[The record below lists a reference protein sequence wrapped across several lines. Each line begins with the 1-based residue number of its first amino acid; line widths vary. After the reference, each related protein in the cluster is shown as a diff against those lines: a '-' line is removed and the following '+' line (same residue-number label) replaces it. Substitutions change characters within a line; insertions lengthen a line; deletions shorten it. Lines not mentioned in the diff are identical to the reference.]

1 VKDVRFH
8 GKLKKAV
15 MAKRTSI
22 ASGAER
28 VSIAVVERNPSVC
41 KDGSEKEGQWDR
53 QMVDRPGSRGK
64 RSPSPTHSEKSLA
77 RSFASVNTAMSLTD
91 KEEGGSK
98 EVRYGRHSK
107 APGMANSMSG
117 SSVYSLRSA
126 RSVSTATSVSA
137 YSTTSA
143 GNSSSISDLTETEHT
158 GLGRLSP
165 PSFPFA
171 PSDGFAA
178 TSGAALTSPTTH
190 GSTGGDTSDSQAS
203 VHVNLPGVEKD
214 PLFTLSATVASG
226 SVSASNLPAVA
237 PLRVLKSPRHIPAGS
252 PSSSSPVHSS
262 SSVVPSPG
270 IPPLLS
276 AGLSGSLASLPSSLS
291 PGPPRA
297 LSPGS
302 PAPPPDLSG
311 SPGFSIS
318 LSPGLPGSH
327 SPSPRS
333 PIFPMRSQLHMSSGS
348 TSSSPLPNP
357 YGPSSS
363 SPYVTVSGGHISLSP
378 PLSAPPTGPLPPAPP
393 SGQAGEN
400 PAGEAELEAGE
411 GVDEIEEGNSTRL
424 STLDAFRRRLY
435 EEDEDEDEDH
445 STSANSQDDELG
457 GWLGRL
463 ESKPQAAHGHTG
475 DERGPEEVNL
485 AQTVVHGEDGNS
497 DGEVGIGL
505 SLMSAL
511 DDGSDDDVPL
521 TSPYRAVD
529 MRKRRPSAPSLQGQ
543 SPNGDSQFPAPSPP
557 TRSNGTIINGH
568 DSCPESQDG
577 EDDDCEEEDDEGG
590 YWDDIYDDYRYSRY
604 SLASKRFSIAS
615 RRMSVV
621 SKVSA
626 GSKGSSTSKSSRA
639 PPVPVPTFS
648 PDHPNFSVERP
659 ILSTNPPNFER
670 PSFGSDRP
678 SEYSEQELRSSL
690 ESSSPLASAGFSTL
704 QSPDQPLSSSFD
716 LSLSDDARSSSYST
730 QTLDRLSSQFP
741 AVPTGVPVRVESRL
755 RIVNDGHVERGED
768 VHREKEMEVMHESIT
783 NDFPEGSE
791 ADAKQIPLTG
801 NKSYQNGTLSPKA
814 LVPPLSSPT
823 IHSPHASC
831 PHTDTEDGLGHD
843 HNLGS
848 QRRMHSDDDDDDDL
862 WVGGLKSPFETEG
875 ESIEGGSLASTLRAK
890 IEGMRG
896 LPAIIDTLSNTS
908 GIGSGSK
915 TIVSDN
921 ANGARDGMDD
931 SLTSSSADTSQTV
944 TAPPSTSSTPMPQ
957 LLATEQQPQH
967 TIRQPNKPAHPFSR
981 SSIFLPHPN
990 APKLTGHQGL
1000 GPMYARPAQSHTE
1013 PPSTG
1018 PDTISYHASPPNSS
1032 PFAAPVLHRLRN
1044 SLAHAPGPGAPA
1056 RRPPMTLFAR
1066 CQPDLSASTGPVP
1079 IIFSLEPLPPLPSS
1093 SSGRP
1098 SQVQTPTSAMFP
1110 MRSATLPLPL
1120 LKSRLPASVSAL
1132 SGEGTPA
1139 TDVAVSGGMKEQIS
1153 SISNVPSLP
1162 LPRRLATPSI
1172 GPSDPAKESVRTGVT
1187 ETETVASTALPIPR
1201 AGFVPQI
1208 GGVRPRSRSFS
1219 AFGTKIADTRGLER
1233 R

>member
-1 VKDVRFH
+1 
-8 GKLKKAV
+8 

-22 ASGAER
+22 ASGVER
-28 VSIAVVERNPSVC
+28 VSIAVVERNVSVG
-41 KDGSEKEGQWDR
+41 KEKEGQWDR
-53 QMVDRPGSRGK
+53 QMMDRPGSRGE
-64 RSPSPTHSEKSLA
+64 RTPSPTHSEKSLA

-98 EVRYGRHSK
+98 EGRYGRHSK
-107 APGMANSMSG
+107 ASGMASSMSG
-117 SSVYSLRSA
+117 SSMYSLRSA
-126 RSVSTATSVSA
+126 RSASTATSVSA

-143 GNSSSISDLTETEHT
+143 GNSSGISDLTETEHT
-158 GLGRLSP
+158 GLGGSSP

-178 TSGAALTSPTTH
+178 TSSGTAFTSSTTQDSI
-190 GSTGGDTSDSQAS
+190 GRETSDSQAS
-203 VHVNLPGVEKD
+203 VDINLRGVEKD
-214 PLFTLSATVASG
+214 HSFTPSATEAPG
-226 SVSASNLPAVA
+226 SASASNLPPVA
-237 PLRVLKSPRHIPAGS
+237 PLRLLKSPRHILTGS
-252 PSSSSPVHSS
+252 PSSSSPVHSPS
-262 SSVVPSPG
+262 STAPSPG

-276 AGLSGSLASLPSSLS
+276 AGLSSSLASLPSSLS
-291 PGPPRA
+291 PEPPRA

-302 PAPPPDLSG
+302 PAP
-311 SPGFSIS
+311 SPGLSIS

-333 PIFPMRSQLHMSSGS
+333 PIFPMRSQVRISSGAS

-363 SPYVTVSGGHISLSP
+363 TPYVTISGGHICLSP
-378 PLSAPPTGPLPPAPP
+378 PPSAPPTGPLPPAPQ
-393 SGQAGEN
+393 SGQAYEN
-400 PAGEAELEAGE
+400 PVGKAELEAGE
-411 GVDEIEEGNSTRL
+411 DVDEIEEGNSTRL
-424 STLDAFRRRLY
+424 STLDAFRRRLH

-445 STSANSQDDELG
+445 STSTNSQDDELD
-457 GWLGRL
+457 GWLGRP
-463 ESKPQAAHGHTG
+463 ESKPQAAHGYKG
-475 DERGPEEVNL
+475 DERGPDEINL
-485 AQTVVHGEDGNS
+485 ARTAVHVEDGNS

-521 TSPYRAVD
+521 TSIHRTVD
-529 MRKRRPSAPSLQGQ
+529 TRKKGPSAPSLQDQ
-543 SPNGDSQFPAPSPP
+543 LPNGDSQFPAPSPP
-557 TRSNGTIINGH
+557 TRGNGTVIDGH

-577 EDDDCEEEDDEGG
+577 EDGDCEEEDDEGG

-604 SLASKRFSIAS
+604 SLSSKRFSIAS

-626 GSKGSSTSKSSRA
+626 GSKGSNTSKSSRA

-648 PDHPNFSVERP
+648 PDRPSFSVERP
-659 ILSTNPPNFER
+659 ILSTNPLNFER

-678 SEYSEQELRSSL
+678 SEYSGQEFRPSL
-690 ESSSPLASAGFSTL
+690 ESSSPSGFSTS
-704 QSPDQPLSSSFD
+704 QSPDQPLSPSFD

-783 NDFPEGSE
+783 NDIPEGGE
-791 ADAKQIPLTG
+791 ADAKQILLTG
-801 NKSYQNGTLSPKA
+801 NKSHQNGTLSPKV
-814 LVPPLSSPT
+814 LVPPLSNPV
-823 IHSPHASC
+823 IHSPHDPR
-831 PHTDTEDGLGHD
+831 PHMDTEDELED
-843 HNLGS
+843 EHNLGS
-848 QRRMHSDDDDDDDL
+848 QRYIHSDDDDDDL
-862 WVGGLKSPFETEG
+862 LVGCLKSPFETEE

-896 LPAIIDTLSNTS
+896 LTATTDTLSNTS

-921 ANGARDGMDD
+921 ADGARDGMDD
-931 SLTSSSADTSQTV
+931 SFASSSANTSQTV
-944 TAPPSTSSTPMPQ
+944 IVPPSTSSTPMPQ
-957 LLATEQQPQH
+957 PPATEQQPQH
-967 TIRQPNKPAHPFSR
+967 TIRQPNQPAHPFSR

-990 APKLTGHQGL
+990 APKPTGQHGL
-1000 GPMYARPAQSHTE
+1000 GPMYARPAQSYTG

-1018 PDTISYHASPPNSS
+1018 PDAISYLTSPPNSS

-1044 SLAHAPGPGAPA
+1044 SLAHAPGPGTPA

-1079 IIFSLEPLPPLPSS
+1079 IIFSLEPLPPLPSL

-1120 LKSRLPASVSAL
+1120 LRSRLPASVSAL
-1132 SGEGTPA
+1132 SGEETPA
-1139 TDVAVSGGMKEQIS
+1139 IDAAVSGGMKEQIS
-1153 SISNVPSLP
+1153 NISDVPSLP
-1162 LPRRLATPSI
+1162 LPRRFATSPIS
-1172 GPSDPAKESVRTGVT
+1172 PSDPAKESARTRVT

-1201 AGFVPQI
+1201 AGFMPQVA
-1208 GGVRPRSRSFS
+1208 GVRPRSRSFS
-1219 AFGTKIADTRGLER
+1219 AFGTKTAETTGRER